1 MAKTSIFGKAT
12 PQPSRTN
19 REVFKQRIAGRR
31 SRHLPQPCPFY
42 IHNILLPDL
51 PYPIP
56 MAFNNNAN
64 NSNLYACSS
73 TNSGPKRLSFLDV
86 VLNKKE
92 GSNPQ
97 ADRGG
102 FVARSDRTVGL
113 PRSLRA
119 RDDLGNHGRGHFV
132 NPYHIHEY
140 GYSAS
145 SGTSYATPTMWR
157 DHPRHPQ
164 SYQPTTTSH
173 STQRYYPAT
182 LDRVSS
188 TVTRGMRDPIRGKH
202 ACCKVSWEP
211 GTYR

>member
-12 PQPSRTN
+12 PTATSDN
-19 REVFKQRIAGRR
+19 REVFKQRVAGRR
-31 SRHLPQPCPFY
+31 SRHLPNPVHPT
-42 IHNILLPDL
+42 LTTSSPDL

-64 NSNLYACSS
+64 DSNLHPCSS
-73 TNSGPKRLSFLDV
+73 TNSAPKRPSFLDV

-102 FVARSDRTVGL
+102 FVARSDGTVGS

-119 RDDLGNHGRGHFV
+119 RTDFGNHGRGHFD
-132 NPYHIHEY
+132 NPCQIHEY

-145 SGTSYATPTMWR
+145 PGTSYATPTMWR

-182 LDRVSS
+182 LGRAPS
-188 TVTRGMRDPIRGKH
+188 TVARGIRDPICGKD
-202 ACCKVSWEP
+202 ACSDSWEP
-211 GTYR
+211 GTHR